1 MGFSETLKNIRNTTN
16 FVRKRNTIIWQ
27 YIYKYSRMK
36 SEKIDAD
43 EIETLIFFP
52 KFP

>member
-1 MGFSETLKNIRNTTN
+1 MGFSETLKNIRNTIN

-27 YIYKYSRMK
+27 YIYKYMK